1 LKPLRSIVAIVVALA
16 VILGLSV
23 ASALREEKRL
33 TDDFTAATKHQAQAS
48 VEALSERLDT
58 LDQDT
63 RILDDLVRSSAAEPG
78 DPALRRQVW
87 ASAFRALAVVVSQ
100 YRVIAMVDRAGGF
113 EVLAVDPTETPG
125 TVDAL
130 SPPIRD
136 VAREVAAHGSK
147 ALGRTVRQGDRSF
160 LLYGTPVNGERA
172 IVVASDAAVF
182 LGAVAWSPVSAARLF
197 VTDPAGVV
205 WAGCETTRGCR
216 ESNGD
221 DDGHVD
227 RPVARAQSR
236 GGRLPAIRIPEF
248 RVAETVERPTGTW
261 VVTWVASTREIL
273 ERQRSMIARVVLT
286 AIAAAFAVAVVGA
299 ILLHQQRA
307 AAELAARLHVAQ
319 ALAGARE
326 TSQAVVESAPLGVL
340 GLSHDGKV
348 VFANRFLTDRLG
360 PVRTGASLEEAFAP
374 ALLPWVREL
383 EPLLSRRDASAS
395 LDRGALRS
403 LATGTHEF
411 RVRVVPV
418 RSDDLG
424 VRTFALLEDQ
434 SELRNLEQQ
443 LVRAEKLI
451 TVGVLAAGIAHEI
464 GSPLAV
470 IRGRAEQVLRAVG
483 EGPRAED
490 LRVIVKHIDRIASTL
505 RQVLDFSRRQPIE
518 RVSVALESVVEQAR
532 NLLQWKLEAKGVHID
547 VRLDAGLP
555 ALAADPDQLQQV
567 LVNVLLNACDAS
579 AAGQQ
584 VLVRARRSRDA
595 LVDIEVVD
603 GGCGIAPE
611 HMNAVFDPFFTTKKR
626 GEGTGLGLSIAA
638 SIVRNHGGEID
649 LTSSAG
655 KGTTVRLR
663 WPTAVAA
670 RRVAGARA

>member
-1 LKPLRSIVAIVVALA
+1 LKPLRSIFAIVAALA

-23 ASALREEKRL
+23 ASALREERRL
-33 TDDFTAATKHQAQAS
+33 TDDFSAATRQQVHAS
-48 VEALSERLDT
+48 VEALSARLDA

-63 RILDDLVRSSAAEPG
+63 RMLVDLVRSTEGERG
-78 DPALRRQVW
+78 DPTAQRQVW
-87 ASAFRALAVVVSQ
+87 ASTFRALAIGVPQ
-100 YRVIAMVDRAGGF
+100 YRLIAMVDTAGTV
-113 EVLAVDPTETPG
+113 EVIAVDPTESE
-125 TVDAL
+125 DAISAL
-130 SPPIRD
+130 DPHVREFARA
-136 VAREVAAHGSK
+136 VATRGAK
-147 ALGRTVRQGDRSF
+147 ALGQTVRYGSRSF
-160 LLYGTPVNGERA
+160 LLYGTPVGPERA
-172 IVVASDAAVF
+172 IVVASDAAIF
-182 LGAVAWSPVSAARLF
+182 LGAVAWTPLSAARLF

-205 WAGCETTRGCR
+205 WAGCETPRGCHETR
-216 ESNGD
+216 DED
-221 DDGHVD
+221 AHVD
-227 RPVARAQSR
+227 RPSVPQRAR
-236 GGRLPAIRIPEF
+236 GGRIPVVRIPEIS
-248 RVAETVERPTGTW
+248 VAETIDQPTGSW
-261 VVTWVASTREIL
+261 IVTWVASTRDIL

-299 ILLHQQRA
+299 VLLQQQRA
-307 AAELAARLHVAQ
+307 AAELAARLHIAQ

-340 GLSHDGKV
+340 GLSREGRV
-348 VFANRFLTDRLG
+348 VFANRFLTDRVG
-360 PVRTGASLEEAFAP
+360 PVQTGVSLEEAFAP

-383 EPLLSRRDASAS
+383 EPLLRSSQRD
-395 LDRGALRS
+395 GALRHGVLRS
-403 LATGTHEF
+403 IATGTHEF

-424 VRTFALLEDQ
+424 VRIFALLEDQ
-434 SELRNLEQQ
+434 SAVRDLEQQ

-470 IRGRAEQVLRAVG
+470 IRGRAEQVLRTVG

-490 LRVIVKHIDRIASTL
+490 LRVIIKHIDRIASTL

-518 RVSVALESVVEQAR
+518 RVSVALDSVLEQAR

-579 AAGQQ
+579 AEGQH
-584 VLVRARRSRDA
+584 VMVRARRSRSGM
-595 LVDIEVVD
+595 VDIEVAD
-603 GGCGIAPE
+603 AGCGIAPE

-626 GEGTGLGLSIAA
+626 GEGTGLGLSIAS

-649 LTSSAG
+649 LTSTPG
-655 KGTTVRLR
+655 KGTTVKLT
-663 WPTAVAA
+663 WPTAAQP
-670 RRVAGARA
+670 RRIAGAHA